1 MKNRA
6 ALTYSAYGYSK
17 TLPSAQTLLG
27 LNGEYID
34 AANGYYPLGK
44 GYRMY
49 APNLMRFLSPDA
61 LSPFAEGGLNTY
73 AYCNGDPVGKIDPT
87 GRAAFFPS
95 PPEHLYKI
103 INKLLFGRTPK
114 SHRPSTT
121 QTARPDVNASTQ
133 GSTIKSQPQIYPVV
147 QQAARSER
155 YFLWESNQFDR
166 NEFDRTDLS
175 TVPTEVFMQRL
186 TKYNERKERIRYLT
200 ETYQLE
206 PLNRPDISDST
217 QYYPGE
223 FGSAIRQA

>member
-1 MKNRA
+1 MSNRA
-6 ALTYSAYGYSK
+6 ALSYSAYGYSK
-17 TLPSAQTLLG
+17 IPSAQTLLG
-27 LNGEYID
+27 FNGECID

-95 PPEHLYKI
+95 PPERLYQI

-121 QTARPDVNASTQ
+121 QTTRPDVNASTQ
-133 GSTIKSQPQIYPVV
+133 GSTIESQPQIYPVV
-147 QQAARSER
+147 QQAARGER
-155 YFLWESNQFDR
+155 FFLQESRRFDH
-166 NEFDRTDLS
+166 NEFHRADL
-175 TVPTEVFMQRL
+175 TPVPAEIITERL
-186 TKYNERKERIRYLT
+186 TKLDSGKQRMDYLT
-200 ETYQLE
+200 VTYRLE
-206 PLNRPDISDST
+206 PLNRSDISDST

-223 FGSAIRQA
+223 FGSALRQA